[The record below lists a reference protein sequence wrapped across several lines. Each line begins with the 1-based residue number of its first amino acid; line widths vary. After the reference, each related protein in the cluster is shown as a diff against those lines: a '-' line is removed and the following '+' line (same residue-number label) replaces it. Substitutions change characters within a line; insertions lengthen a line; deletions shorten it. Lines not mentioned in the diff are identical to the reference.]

1 MRHPFPFSVTGPLGY
16 DAALGLVLLQSD
28 ETIEDEMRRLIPDT
42 GVALY
47 HSRVESAPE
56 VTTETL
62 GQMAHDLPAA
72 AGRLPRPIHFDVVG
86 YGCTSG
92 TSVIGPER
100 IAELVNQGCH
110 TRHVTEPLSALV
122 AACEYLGVSK
132 LAFLSPYVEDVSST
146 LRGALAARGVDSPVF
161 GSFDEAEETR
171 VARIDGPSVI
181 AAAKH
186 LAGAGGVDAVFLSCT
201 NLRSFGIIDQIEAET
216 GLPVLSSNLVLGWHM
231 FQLAGARTSGPG
243 RLFAA

>member
-1 MRHPFPFSVTGPLGY
+1 
-16 DAALGLVLLQSD
+16 
-28 ETIEDEMRRLIPDT
+28 
-42 GVALY
+42 
-47 HSRVESAPE
+47 
-56 VTTETL
+56 
-62 GQMAHDLPAA
+62 
-72 AGRLPRPIHFDVVG
+72 
-86 YGCTSG
+86 
-92 TSVIGPER
+92 
-100 IAELVNQGCH
+100 
-110 TRHVTEPLSALV
+110 
-122 AACEYLGVSK
+122 VSK

-146 LRGALAARGVDSPVF
+146 LRGALAERGVDSPVF

>member
-1 MRHPFPFSVTGPLGY
+1 MRQPIPFSLTGPLGH
-16 DAALGLVLLQSD
+16 DAALGLVVLQSD
-28 ETIEDEMRRLIPDT
+28 ETIEDEMRRLIPDS
-42 GVALY
+42 GVAIY

-56 VTTETL
+56 VTSETL
-62 GQMAHDLPAA
+62 AQMAHDLPAA

-92 TSVIGPER
+92 ASVIGSDR
-100 IAELVNQGCH
+100 VAALVHAGCH
-110 TRHVTEPLSALV
+110 TRHVTDPLSALV
-122 AACEYLGVSK
+122 AACDHLGVSK
-132 LAFLSPYVEDVSST
+132 LAFLSPYVEEVSGT

-171 VARIDGPSVI
+171 VARIDGPSV
-181 AAAKH
+181 AAAARH
-186 LAGAGGVDAVFLSCT
+186 LAGAGGVDAVFMSCT
-201 NLRSFGIIDQIEAET
+201 NLRSFGVIDEIEAAT

-231 FQLAGARTSGPG
+231 FQLAGTRTTGPG